1 MTGMWHVS
9 HANKLALVHVA
20 RVGQSEPGRNRGE
33 ARRGVARRSVAV
45 VLFACHNLCRALL
58 CLLLLLIP
66 LTREF

>member
-33 ARRGVARRSVAV
+33 ARRGETKRRRRFVCLSQLVLGLVVFVAV
-45 VLFACHNLCRALL
+45 ADTINA
-58 CLLLLLIP
+58 
-66 LTREF
+66 